1 MRVPVISSDDQPL
14 MPTKPSRARG
24 WVREG
29 KAKGFFKDL
38 SQYCVQLLEEPTGT
52 DTQSIAVGVDP
63 GKKYSGLGVQSAN
76 YTLWKGHLILPF
88 ETVKKTDGTASDDA
102 PGKEREAD
110 QP

>member
-63 GKKYSGLGVQSAN
+63 GKNTAVLVFKVLTIPSGKVISSYLLRQ
-76 YTLWKGHLILPF
+76 
-88 ETVKKTDGTASDDA
+88 
-102 PGKEREAD
+102 
-110 QP
+110 